1 MEQLLAWDQAL
12 FLWLNNMGSPN
23 FDAFWMMMTHRGSN
37 VVVYLIV
44 WIFLGYKTSWKTAA
58 YLLVFSGVLI
68 LCTDQLTNLFKVQV
82 GRLRPCY
89 DPEVQSLMRLVKP
102 SCGGK
107 YSFFSGHASN
117 SFALALFFGGF
128 MKSYQRILPYVLLII
143 AGLIAYSRVY
153 IGVHFPLDIIC
164 GALVGSL
171 IGWSLYR
178 LWDHISPRFL
188 SKNIMC

>member
-128 MKSYQRILPYVLLII
+128 MKSYQRILTYVLLII